1 MYWRSSRSFRR
12 ASLELK
18 PAPPA
23 IDEAWAMIAALALV
37 GVLLMILSGLRR
49 GSNFTPDAKP
59 PNRIGVPE

>member
-1 MYWRSSRSFRR
+1 
-12 ASLELK
+12 
-18 PAPPA
+18 
-23 IDEAWAMIAALALV
+23 MIAALALV